1 MKVSACIYGNIIFQ
15 TRSQIKNAKIENDD
29 ASMLEEDMW
38 QHVKYT
44 FVAVIILI
52 IISVCYVWT

>member
-15 TRSQIKNAKIENDD
+15 TRSRIKNAKIENDD

-44 FVAVIILI
+44 FVAVIILR